1 MHKSMDNK
9 NSRVIAAVF
18 IDVAKAFYS
27 VNHATLL
34 MKLKKYGFRGNGK
47 NIIQDYLFGRRQ
59 MIQSGNDKID
69 F

>member
-1 MHKSMDNK
+1 MDNK

-18 IDVAKAFYS
+18 IDVAKAFDS

-34 MKLKKYGFRGNGK
+34 MKLKKYGFGGNAN

-59 MIQSGNDKID
+59 MIQSGTIKVIFNS
-69 F
+69 